1 MSNILTQRE
10 EVQAMR
16 ISLLRSEDLT
26 AGRGKMEVLKE
37 AAEALSVVKT
47 VKVLKKVNE

>member
-1 MSNILTQRE
+1 
-10 EVQAMR
+10 MR

-47 VKVLKKVNE
+47 VKVLKKVNERVKS

>member
-1 MSNILTQRE
+1 
-10 EVQAMR
+10 MR

-47 VKVLKKVNE
+47 VKVLKKANERVKS